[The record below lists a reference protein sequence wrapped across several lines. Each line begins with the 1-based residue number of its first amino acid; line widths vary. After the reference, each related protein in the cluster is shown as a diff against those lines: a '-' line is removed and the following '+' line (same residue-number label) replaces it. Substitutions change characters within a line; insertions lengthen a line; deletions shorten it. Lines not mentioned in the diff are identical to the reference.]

1 MGEPDREY
9 MVRVRRL
16 NVHVVEWGDPRNA
29 AVLLL
34 HGRSANAMDWHRL
47 AASLADYY
55 RVVSFDQRGH
65 GLTDW
70 PGRYTHRLLTG
81 DLEGVVEATGLQK
94 FALVGHSM
102 GGAIAWAYTGRHPHN
117 VRCLVLLDAS
127 PEPPGVH
134 EPDEPTPQTPTGLTA
149 PEEIVAW
156 ATAQGWTKR
165 IGRQDLGRW
174 LTRYARPTPGGY
186 LAAFDESAYDRA
198 YVSGRMWPS
207 NRTDWRAIS
216 RIACPT
222 LVVIGEDGLVG
233 RELGRQ
239 LARRLR
245 HGALAVI
252 PRAGHAVHLENLPA
266 TLAAVR
272 PFLATHEP
280 AAADH
285 P

>member
-1 MGEPDREY
+1 
-9 MVRVRRL
+9 
-16 NVHVVEWGDPRNA
+16 
-29 AVLLL
+29 
-34 HGRSANAMDWHRL
+34 
-47 AASLADYY
+47 
-55 RVVSFDQRGH
+55 
-65 GLTDW
+65 
-70 PGRYTHRLLTG
+70 
-81 DLEGVVEATGLQK
+81 
-94 FALVGHSM
+94 
-102 GGAIAWAYTGRHPHN
+102 
-117 VRCLVLLDAS
+117 
-127 PEPPGVH
+127 
-134 EPDEPTPQTPTGLTA
+134 
-149 PEEIVAW
+149 
-156 ATAQGWTKR
+156 
-165 IGRQDLGRW
+165 
-174 LTRYARPTPGGY
+174 
-186 LAAFDESAYDRA
+186 
-198 YVSGRMWPS
+198 MWPS